1 MIKTKILMVA
11 IALAVCCGMA
21 KAADAATSMTYT
33 EDYGVIESGDLLF
46 VVSAE
51 ENGITS
57 VTQGIGNLAIDHV
70 AIAFRDSLN
79 DNQLKVVEAIS
90 RGVCVT
96 PIDTFMRRAT
106 PVGGNRP
113 LVVVGRLACRDN
125 VAVWISNALKYVG
138 RPYDHLFMHDDQEIY
153 CSELVMLSY
162 VNKNGKPIFAPIR
175 MSFHDKSGQVTT
187 FWRDYYARRGLRVPE
202 GAQGSNPGQLSRD
215 GNVRI
220 IYRFF

>member
-1 MIKTKILMVA
+1 MIKTKILMIA
-11 IALAVCCGMA
+11 IAFAVCCGMA

>member
-1 MIKTKILMVA
+1 MA
-11 IALAVCCGMA
+11 IAIAVCCGMA
-21 KAADAATSMTYT
+21 KAADTTTGIAYT
-33 EDYGVIESGDLLF
+33 ENYGVIESGDLLF

-70 AIAFRDSLN
+70 AIAFRDSSCG
-79 DNQLKVVEAIS
+79 NQLKVVEAIS

-96 PIDTFMRRAT
+96 PVDSFMRRAT
-106 PVGGNRP
+106 PVGGSHP
-113 LVVVGRLACRDN
+113 LVVVGRLTCRDN
-125 VAVWISNALKYVG
+125 AAVWISNALRYVG

-162 VNKNGKPIFAPIR
+162 VNKNGKPIFSPIR
-175 MSFHDKSGQVTT
+175 MSFHDKSGQVTP
-187 FWRDYYARRGLRVPE
+187 FWRNYYAQRGLRVPE

-215 GNVRI
+215 ANVRI